1 MKTFKKI
8 IPKSIRSVLYK
19 VLKILDRNKREANKY
34 LSKQFFRKIKI
45 SKRIYE
51 FNELENS
58 FDSFSSNHK
67 NFKYYGNKPYWLR
80 FTDIELR
87 KLGYFYM
94 ESEVVG
100 KGIIVNSFGEVILE
114 STVAR
119 LEYLNKLNSNHLVY
133 FRKYLLSKKIDKAI
147 VLSNHLANNYF
158 HWIVESVGR
167 LAIIPQDI
175 LKEYKIVVDKDSQK
189 FILESLYFLFDLT
202 PNNIFVKKK
211 YRRLRIKETLVPT
224 FPSTLKK
231 NIKTSIINPLII
243 NKINKLACS
252 KTTRSKKS
260 NFVISRDYA
269 SQRRIKNLD
278 LLFQKFPWLNF
289 HVINL
294 EDFTFT
300 EQCNLFAN
308 SNIIIA
314 THGAGLVN
322 LLFCEDPLIIEFFP
336 SNRNKRDAFYFY
348 QISQALE
355 FRHHIIEYNSSN
367 QTQDLNFDRELL
379 FTLEEI
385 LLESKELPQ

>member
-1 MKTFKKI
+1 LKTFKKI

-133 FRKYLLSKKIDKAI
+133 FRKYLLSKKINKAI

-167 LAIIPQDI
+167 LAIIPKDI

-211 YRRLRIKETLVPT
+211 I
-224 FPSTLKK
+224 
-231 NIKTSIINPLII
+231 
-243 NKINKLACS
+243 
-252 KTTRSKKS
+252 
-260 NFVISRDYA
+260 
-269 SQRRIKNLD
+269 
-278 LLFQKFPWLNF
+278 
-289 HVINL
+289 
-294 EDFTFT
+294 
-300 EQCNLFAN
+300 
-308 SNIIIA
+308 
-314 THGAGLVN
+314 
-322 LLFCEDPLIIEFFP
+322 
-336 SNRNKRDAFYFY
+336 
-348 QISQALE
+348 
-355 FRHHIIEYNSSN
+355 
-367 QTQDLNFDRELL
+367 
-379 FTLEEI
+379 
-385 LLESKELPQ
+385 